1 MAAAPGARKFEGDTK
16 ELIIKFESPEAG
28 GVKLVKTY
36 TLKRDGYDIAVKH
49 EVVNTSTA
57 PVAPQLYLQIL
68 RMANAGR

>member
-1 MAAAPGARKFEGDTK
+1 MAVAPGARKFEGDTK

-49 EVVNTSTA
+49 EVVNTSYSARCTA
-57 PVAPQLYLQIL
+57 VVF
-68 RMANAGR
+68 ANLA